1 MWLYNLGRRLSEVH
15 ARGLC
20 MPWMVAAWCQATD
33 LLFDY
38 QLIKLLSRAACSL
51 KLDAPYGHWLMLLIN
66 LHLALW
72 HNNPSTMRIKIKG
85 NSHFLSPPYNCCNKL
100 SEWDFSL
107 SFTALAV
114 LRNAEVPCFMHAV
127 LLWSCWLNSS
137 KVHEETFRSYSQR
150 QLY

>member
-1 MWLYNLGRRLSEVH
+1 MWLYNLGRRLSEVY
-15 ARGLC
+15 ATGLC

-38 QLIKLLSRAACSL
+38 QPIKLLSRAACSL

-72 HNNPSTMRIKIKG
+72 HNNLSRMRIKIKG

-100 SEWDFSL
+100 SESDFSP

-127 LLWSCWLNSS
+127 LLWGCWLNSS
-137 KVHEETFRSYSQR
+137 KVHKETFHSYSQR